1 MSSKTRSPLT
11 SPAKNAVSC
20 HSHIDLKKLILEVES
35 RIVLDSTW
43 LGLNWKRGFG
53 EMLVVKYI
61 TVRQEEYSQ
70 VICCTA

>member
-1 MSSKTRSPLT
+1 MSSETRPR
-11 SPAKNAVSC
+11 PPQKNAVSC
-20 HSHIDLKKLILEVES
+20 HSYIDLKKLILEVES

-53 EMLVVKYI
+53 EMVVVKYII

>member
-1 MSSKTRSPLT
+1 MSSETRPR
-11 SPAKNAVSC
+11 PPKKNAVSC
-20 HSHIDLKKLILEVES
+20 HSYIDLKKLILEVES

-53 EMLVVKYI
+53 EMVVVKYII